1 MSEKDENAVP
11 TDEYPETEEIVEAIS
26 PSTEQVETPEAT
38 APTQIA
44 QPAPLV
50 AQPAAPVATAPSATP
65 APSEPNPWEKDWS
78 KHAKQTEAPAEAK
91 GQAAPWEKN
100 WQEPEKKDAPKE
112 EDAGKKWAEEHPVLG
127 RVASALHGAGEL
139 IPGREKLSAGLHA
152 LTEGGPG
159 DFSEKYERAKRA
171 QERAGKAL
179 SEAYPMTHFAG
190 SIAPMLTP
198 IGAETML
205 AGEGAVGRG
214 IGKILPSLSPTA
226 RTMAGVSGFG
236 GAYGAAQGA
245 AEGDTADERLEGA
258 LTGAGIGAAL
268 GPVGA
273 GIGKVGRS
281 IFGPLGKTATQE
293 AAEELGVK
301 APRFVTSESPIQHM
315 FGAHTQAIPIVGSK
329 LTEAT
334 KDLNKQLGDKILS
347 IAGSTEPMH
356 KVAGEKIRSGI
367 NKWIGPE
374 SKKQINELY
383 DDVASTFKNTDEKN
397 TLSET
402 QKAYNNLYYERDAAN
417 LEDIISP
424 TMSIVKKAIDN
435 PDGLTF
441 NGLQRLRQE
450 VGDLMH
456 NPQEIVSRKLKGAEL
471 KRLYA
476 GLSEDLKLAA
486 EKQGGP
492 EGLAAFKK
500 AENEYKIANAKRSL
514 LNKIVGSGDIR
525 YSDEEIFDNLAQLAR
540 GRRGDA
546 RRLELAKETLSP
558 NDWNHVTSNLIHHI
572 GQTGDEFSK
581 EFSPAKFLTEYSKF
595 SPEGKNAMFGPPGSG
610 YRDNLDKI
618 ALLSKGIGEAGSH
631 LNTSKTAHVNETMKM
646 LGKLGAIVGGGAVV
660 GHQAGQDPSTIAG
673 EIGGTLG
680 TGWVLASLLASPRGT
695 FALRE
700 WLDKATPSAGKAI
713 TDEVARI
720 TGHAPKAIKYGIQ
733 SRLTDNMGK
742 REERASGG
750 KVGKRDY
757 PAKRLTRLEKA
768 AQRAHNQIA
777 LETKPLLDQPDEQI
791 AHALE
796 IASKTPG
803 VL

>member
-1 MSEKDENAVP
+1 MSEQDENAVP
-11 TDEYPETEEIVEAIS
+11 TAEYPETEEIVEAVS

-44 QPAPLV
+44 QPA
-50 AQPAAPVATAPSATP
+50 APVAAAPSATP
-65 APSEPNPWEKDWS
+65 APSAPNPWEKDWS
-78 KHAKQTEAPAEAK
+78 KPAKQTEAPAEAK
-91 GQAAPWEKN
+91 GQADPWEKS
-100 WQEPEKKDAPKE
+100 WQEPEKKAAPKE

-198 IGAETML
+198 VGAEAML
-205 AGEGAVGRG
+205 AGEGALARG
-214 IGKILPSLSPTA
+214 AGKLLPSLSPSA
-226 RTMAGVSGFG
+226 KTMAGISGFG

-245 AEGDTADERLEGA
+245 AEGDTAEERLKGA
-258 LTGAGIGAAL
+258 LTGAGVGAAM

-293 AAEELGVK
+293 AAEELGVN
-301 APRFVTSESPIQHM
+301 APRFVTSEAPVQHTFGSHIQAVP
-315 FGAHTQAIPIVGSK
+315 FVGSK
-329 LTEAT
+329 LGEAT

-347 IAGSTEPMH
+347 IAGSSEPMP
-356 KVAGEKIRSGI
+356 KVAGEKLRSGI

-374 SKKQINELY
+374 SKQEISNLY
-383 DDVASTFKNTDEKN
+383 NDVTSTF
-397 TLSET
+397 
-402 QKAYNNLYYERDAAN
+402 NNPHTSNPLTGTIDKFTRLFTERSDAN
-417 LEDIISP
+417 LKDLISP
-424 TMSIVKKAIDN
+424 SMQIVENAIRN
-435 PDGLTF
+435 PNGLTYE
-441 NGLQRLRQE
+441 GIQRLRQE
-450 VGDLMH
+450 VGDLMR
-456 NPQEIVSRKLKGAEL
+456 NPQAIVAQKLKDSEL
-471 KRLYA
+471 KQLYS
-476 GLSEDLKLAA
+476 GLSEDLRSAA
-486 EKQGGP
+486 LQQGGAK
-492 EGLAAFKK
+492 GLAAFNK
-500 AENEYKIANAKRSL
+500 AEREFKVANAKRSL

-540 GRRGDA
+540 GKRGDV
-546 RRLELAKETLSP
+546 RRLELAKQTLSP
-558 NDWNHVTSNLIHHI
+558 NDWNHVTSNMVHRL

-581 EFSPAKFLTEYSKF
+581 EFSPAKFLTEYAKF

-618 ALLSKGIGEAGSH
+618 ALLSKGIGEAGAH

-646 LGKLGAIVGGGAVV
+646 LAKIGAIGAV
-660 GHQAGQDPSTIAG
+660 GTAGAHQAGQDPGTIAG

-700 WLDKATPSAGKAI
+700 WLDKATPQAGKAI

-720 TGHAPKAIKYGIQ
+720 TGRAPKATKYGLQ
-733 SRLTDNMGK
+733 TKLTDTMNK

-757 PAKRLTRLEKA
+757 PARKLTRMEKSLKR
-768 AQRAHNQIA
+768 AQDAIA
-777 LETKPLLDQPDEQI
+777 METKPLMKIEDSVI
-791 AHALE
+791 ASALE
-796 IASKTPG
+796 LASKK
-803 VL
+803 